1 MKKFKK
7 WFLIMALS
15 ISLVALGACT
25 DAEVASQSLSE
36 DADNFKVQRK
46 ITFINTVSDEVL
58 YTIEGQMSVN
68 ADQEDNQ
75 LEIMAKTGENEFQK
89 HILGLSPTTVYIVE
103 QVDWVQANQYQFKIT
118 IKPSALVP
126 EFEVR

>member
-1 MKKFKK
+1 
-7 WFLIMALS
+7 MALS